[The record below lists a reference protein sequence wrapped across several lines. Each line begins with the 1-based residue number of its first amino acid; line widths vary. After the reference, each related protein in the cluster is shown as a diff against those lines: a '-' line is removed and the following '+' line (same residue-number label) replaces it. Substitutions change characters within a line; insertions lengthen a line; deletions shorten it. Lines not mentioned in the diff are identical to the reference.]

1 MTGSVRSHTK
11 AGRSRCTRSQ
21 NGDRVHH
28 ARIVS
33 QIGEFVEARCRVV
46 HRTRSLIFMSAE
58 LLVGNRVVA
67 TANGVWKRWAQI
79 RVGPLVLI
87 GPRFFDLI
95 CCHG

>member
-1 MTGSVRSHTK
+1 MGIECTTRAHSLPDRRVCGSQV
-11 AGRSRCTRSQ
+11 Q
-21 NGDRVHH
+21 L
-28 ARIVS
+28 
-33 QIGEFVEARCRVV
+33 V

-79 RVGPLVLI
+79 VGPLVLI